1 MHRPSAMIDGQG
13 GSSEQEHGGG
23 VSPDPG
29 LQGNVHSTP
38 EILKD
43 LRRAVCELTQE
54 PQART
59 ARKTRLPGCLSRRFV
74 IEPKPPRPT
83 RSGRR
88 ATEWAS
94 GAPASRVVWPGSS
107 CLSGRRACR
116 HLVDGS
122 PREVAVG
129 CPSRDERAPTSA
141 ISPERRG
148 SIKGTKASR
157 DFRRIQRQIWRV
169 RDAQGD
175 PCGGDDR
182 AHVQADGRRPHVWGP
197 RWSRLLRCSRWCR
210 THQWNSSASW
220 ILPVG
225 VGLNPRYWGTVRRR
239 HERRCPQVPSRALS
253 EPCSQ
258 PPWTSDSPFIRVQ
271 ENRGHSPTRL
281 FQVCP
286 NATPIA
292 RPAAGAPYDTLAG
305 QRFLISCRDAA
316 ADQFRMLL
324 NWTLPESLLVLL
336 APAHKERA
344 GGHVGSPGLP
354 VPFCVLTLL

>member
-1 MHRPSAMIDGQG
+1 MRTDSR
-13 GSSEQEHGGG
+13 
-23 VSPDPG
+23 
-29 LQGNVHSTP
+29 T
-38 EILKD
+38 
-43 LRRAVCELTQE
+43 
-54 PQART
+54 QART

-148 SIKGTKASR
+148 SIKGAKASR

-169 RDAQGD
+169 RGRPGRPLRRGRSSACASRRTAASRW
-175 PCGGDDR
+175 CGSP
-182 AHVQADGRRPHVWGP
+182 AMVSSP
-197 RWSRLLRCSRWCR
+197 SCSRWCR

-271 ENRGHSPTRL
+271 ENRGHLTNPS
-281 FQVCP
+281 
-286 NATPIA
+286 
-292 RPAAGAPYDTLAG
+292 
-305 QRFLISCRDAA
+305 
-316 ADQFRMLL
+316 
-324 NWTLPESLLVLL
+324 
-336 APAHKERA
+336 
-344 GGHVGSPGLP
+344 
-354 VPFCVLTLL
+354 VPSVP